1 MRFHALVRALSAL
14 LPGSFRGCAS
24 GAMAVTSPFL
34 LGDSIKT
41 AMANERTFFKWLFF
55 GFHIGAVRCDL
66 LPQCSCLLP
75 LLLGMC
81 WRLGFACVVLSDAAL
96 AVTRQWLPYVSQ
108 LSDASIAVF
117 FLILSCC
124 LALLFVLLFM
134 LECRR
139 WAPSFLPSSPQRP
152 LGA

>member
-1 MRFHALVRALSAL
+1 
-14 LPGSFRGCAS
+14 
-24 GAMAVTSPFL
+24 MAVTSPFL

-66 LPQCSCLLP
+66 LLQCACLLL

-96 AVTRQWLPYVSQ
+96 TVTRQWVPYMSQ
-108 LSDASIAVF
+108 LSDASLAVF
-117 FLILSCC
+117 IFSCHV
-124 LALLFVLLFM
+124 ALLFM
-134 LECRR
+134 LLFLLEPRR